1 MRYGYTWNGM
11 IDRWDSADNDD
22 DTNLAM
28 IYISLSENRKAEHDI
43 IALMKLKLYGQ
54 NIHMEYQ
61 WYMVIMKHIM
71 MMRSLSSL
79 WGRTL
84 SHDKKCRIKISCMY
98 YRMYDTTQDEK
109 ITS

>member
-11 IDRWDSADNDD
+11 IDRWDSVDNDD

-54 NIHMEYQ
+54 SIHMEYQ
-61 WYMVIMKHIM
+61 WYMVIMKHYDDAKLIKS
-71 MMRSLSSL
+71 MRSNLIP
-79 WGRTL
+79 WQE
-84 SHDKKCRIKISCMY
+84 M
-98 YRMYDTTQDEK
+98 
-109 ITS
+109 

>member
-11 IDRWDSADNDD
+11 IDRWDSVDNDD

-28 IYISLSENRKAEHDI
+28 IYISLSENRKAEHDT
-43 IALMKLKLYGQ
+43 LMKLKLYGQ

>member
-1 MRYGYTWNGM
+1 M

-54 NIHMEYQ
+54 SIHIYGVPMVYGDYETLWWCEAYQ
-61 WYMVIMKHIM
+61 VYEVEPYPMTRNVGLK
-71 MMRSLSSL
+71 
-79 WGRTL
+79 
-84 SHDKKCRIKISCMY
+84 
-98 YRMYDTTQDEK
+98 
-109 ITS
+109 